1 MHHFET
7 KVEKHSHYQE
17 QLELSH
23 QKLQHV
29 ETLGDEEHIRR
40 NQQKY
45 DSLAEKT
52 REMGY
57 KMKKHMQD
65 LSNKISRQGLQHNEL
80 LAALHLQ
87 TCLRPG
93 TLSVGT
99 GLFGGKR
106 GSRRLSRSVVGVPEL
121 VLQLNQ
127 PVLDRPRPP
136 TLSRFHGSQVEV
148 VLLWSG

>member
-1 MHHFET
+1 MET
-7 KVEKHSHYQE
+7 SDLEKRLSSLSRCSLASSASTYSWTTSVAGDDRSLSSSSSSQSDASYGSRRPFWAEPPARPQHLSHYQE

-80 LAALHLQ
+80 
-87 TCLRPG
+87 
-93 TLSVGT
+93 
-99 GLFGGKR
+99 
-106 GSRRLSRSVVGVPEL
+106 
-121 VLQLNQ
+121 
-127 PVLDRPRPP
+127 
-136 TLSRFHGSQVEV
+136 
-148 VLLWSG
+148 